1 MTEHAL
7 SLGDKLATDRT
18 QLALQRTRLAHER
31 TMMAWVR
38 TAASLISFGFTI
50 DKTFGF
56 LRQQEQAGASAIA
69 IGPRAFAL
77 MMIVIGLTA
86 LLLAAINHRRE
97 LEALRA
103 EYGPLPY
110 SLAAVV
116 AVLVG
121 GLGVLGLTS
130 VLLRF

>member
-1 MTEHAL
+1 MTEPQ

-18 QLALQRTRLAHER
+18 QLASERTRLAHER
-31 TMMAWVR
+31 TLMAWVR

-56 LRQQEQAGASAIA
+56 LREQKTVDTSAIA

-77 MMIVIGLTA
+77 MMIGIGLTA
-86 LLLAAINHRRE
+86 LLLAAARHRQDMK
-97 LEALRA
+97 ALNA
-103 EYGPLPY
+103 VYGSSGY

-121 GLGVLGLTS
+121 GLGVLGLAS